1 MRILKNEQYRRMPW
15 RNGHGETA
23 QIAISPAAGTLEDF
37 DWRVSMA
44 RIEGDGPFSQF
55 PHTDRTLAV
64 LRGDGLHL
72 SIGDSARIKLTRH
85 SEPLV
90 FRGDVAA
97 DTNLVGGAV
106 TDLNVMTRRERFT
119 HSMRRV
125 PVARHVELTAEASL
139 VLLVCADGSVQVDAN
154 GQTEALNS
162 LDTALL
168 DQVPATVSI
177 ATDGAALVYLIEI
190 HRAS

>member
-1 MRILKNEQYRRMPW
+1 MRILKAGQYRRMPW

-23 QIAISPAAGTLEDF
+23 QVAIGPAAATLEYF

-44 RIEGDGPFSQF
+44 RIEAAGPFSIF
-55 PHTDRTLAV
+55 PQTDRTLAV
-64 LRGDGLHL
+64 LRGDGLYL
-72 SIGDSARIKLTRH
+72 SIGDSARTELTRH
-85 SEPLV
+85 SEPLA

-97 DTNLVGGAV
+97 DANLISDAV
-106 TDLNVMTRRERFT
+106 TDLNVMTRREHFT

-125 PVARHVELTAEASL
+125 AIAGRVELTAEAPL
-139 VLLVCADGSVQVDAN
+139 VLLVCADGPVQVEAN

-177 ATDGAALVYLIEI
+177 ASDGAALVYLIEI